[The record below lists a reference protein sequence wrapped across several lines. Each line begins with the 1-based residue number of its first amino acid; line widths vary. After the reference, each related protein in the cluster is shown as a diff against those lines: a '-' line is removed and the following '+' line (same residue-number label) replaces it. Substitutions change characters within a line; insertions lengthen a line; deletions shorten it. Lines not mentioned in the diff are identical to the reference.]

1 MGPATIDVAG
11 AATYHCDTVR
21 VVRVVIAIVLVSVC
35 ASHGAD
41 LSLEKTAE
49 AWAIC
54 QSNAPADPV
63 ARLAALGRG
72 VELAEA
78 AIAIDPQR
86 ARAHFALFCNLAKQL
101 ELAGLSWR
109 SLQRLARVKATL
121 ERALALAPGDPDILA
136 AKGEMLRQL
145 PMLLGG
151 DTEEAERLLR
161 RALERDPDHVAAR
174 LFLARLLVQ
183 DDRSTAEAEVAR
195 AVALA
200 ESRGTPQDVAA
211 ARALADDLRH

>member
-1 MGPATIDVAG
+1 M
-11 AATYHCDTVR
+11 
-21 VVRVVIAIVLVSVC
+21 VIAIIALATISVSHAGDAC
-35 ASHGAD
+35 
-41 LSLEKTAE
+41 LEKTAE

-54 QSNAPADPV
+54 QSNTPADPI
-63 ARLAALGRG
+63 ARMAALARG
-72 VELAEA
+72 VAVAEA
-78 AIAIDPQR
+78 AVAIDPQS

-121 ERALALAPGDPDILA
+121 ERALVLAPDDPYILA

-145 PMLLGG
+145 PPLLGG

-161 RALERDPDHVAAR
+161 HAIERDPDHVAAR

-183 DDRSTAEAEVAR
+183 DDRSTAKAEVVR

-200 ESRGTPQDVAA
+200 ERRGTPDDVAA
-211 ARALADDLRH
+211 ARALVGALRR